1 MRGLG
6 VVLPAMMMGGLT
18 NEARIVILL
27 IIDIV
32 FFFVEIISGY
42 AVGSLALVADSFHML
57 NDIMSLIVALYA
69 VRLVNKGG
77 EHPSYSYGW
86 QRAEILGALFNG
98 VFLLALC
105 FSIFMEAIERFV
117 SRPKVSNPKLVIMV
131 GSLGLFS
138 NIVGLFLFHGHSHG
152 HGHSHDHEHSHDIEE
167 GHSYE
172 HSHEHDHERG
182 HDEDDENDEDKS
194 VGEIVGHPARA
205 RAFIMNKAHS
215 LGYDPSKAS
224 GEQQRLLSPD
234 TPTTSSY
241 GTASQSHAQQKKR
254 RMSHAEVETQEQVRR
269 HRLSM
274 GSTGHSHG
282 NMNMTGVFLH
292 VLGDAIGNFGV
303 ICTGMVILFTTY
315 WWRYYADPLISF
327 IIACIIFQ
335 SALPLVKSASFIL
348 LQGVPTSVSLEG
360 VRDAVLRVDGV
371 LGVHELHVWQLNEN
385 KIVASLHILV
395 DCSAEQST
403 MYMHIAEQVRHSLH
417 IWGIHSSTIQ
427 PEFVAGGLK
436 EAARLSGIPVQD
448 GSDESGHLLTPEGNL
463 VKEEVAESKS
473 ACLLSCNMDEC
484 GSATCCPP
492 SPQKSLKK

>member
-1 MRGLG
+1 MSQ
-6 VVLPAMMMGGLT
+6 PTMGCLN

-42 AVGSLALVADSFHML
+42 AVGSLALIADSFHML

-77 EHPSYSYGW
+77 QSPSYSYGW

-117 SRPKVSNPKLVIMV
+117 TRPMVSNPRLVIIV
-131 GSLGLFS
+131 GSLGLLS
-138 NIVGLFLFHGHSHG
+138 NFVGLFLFHGHSHG
-152 HGHSHDHEHSHDIEE
+152 QGHAHAHDVEAGHSHGHLHEHTEPHE
-167 GHSYE
+167 
-172 HSHEHDHERG
+172 HEHD
-182 HDEDDENDEDKS
+182 DDAEDDKS
-194 VGEIVGHPARA
+194 VDEIFGHPAQA
-205 RAFIMNKAHS
+205 RAFVMNKAHS
-215 LGYDPSKAS
+215 LGYDKAPKPA
-224 GEQQRLLSPD
+224 GEQQHLLSSD
-234 TPTTSSY
+234 SQAASSSY
-241 GTASQSHAQQKKR
+241 GAAPSSSHAHSKRR
-254 RMSHAEVETQEQVRR
+254 RMSHAEVETEEQVRR

-274 GSTGHSHG
+274 GPSGHSHG

-303 ICTGMVILFTTY
+303 ICTGAIILFTTFS
-315 WWRYYADPLISF
+315 WRYYADPLISF
-327 IIACIIFQ
+327 IIACIIFH

-348 LQGVPTSVSLEG
+348 LQGVPTTVSLDG

-385 KIVASLHILV
+385 KIVASLHVLV

-403 MYMHIAEQVRHSLH
+403 KYMHIADQVRRSLH

-427 PEFVAGGLK
+427 PEFVPGGLK
-436 EAARLSGIPVQD
+436 EVARLNGIAIQD
-448 GSDESGHLLTPEGNL
+448 GSEEDGHLLTPEGHL
-463 VKEEVAESKS
+463 VKEEVADSKA
-473 ACLLSCNMDEC
+473 ACLLACDMNEC
-484 GSATCCPP
+484 GDATCCPTP
-492 SPQKSLKK
+492 SLPKSRT